1 VEVFGLLQEP
11 FADAL
16 RVSQDVFYEDVEWV
30 ARISHGLLV
39 PDTVAFSTIYPRE
52 FIGKGRSDVLD
63 GINHE
68 VGVID
73 FLLEMVEIAIIRN
86 DNIVWNTE
94 SVATR
99 VPVGEHL
106 LKVFVFVDIDEPNII
121 TKGFS
126 STDDLVEHDG
136 VSLENVRVIWLRVVG
151 HHQNPRLGISVFR
164 VHYVLSVFLLIEQSR
179 PLGFVRMVR
188 PHVVIL
194 PLLCSSFRAF
204 YHVPSTLH
212 SFSFVM

>member
-1 VEVFGLLQEP
+1 MDERLPVGFTVDVFGLFQEP

-16 RVSQDVFYEDVEWV
+16 SVRQDVLYEDVDLV

-39 PDTVAFSTIYPRE
+39 PDTVTFSAIYPRE

-73 FLLEMVEIAIIRN
+73 FLLEMVEIAVIRD

-106 LKVFVFVDIDEPNII
+106 L
-121 TKGFS
+121 
-126 STDDLVEHDG
+126 
-136 VSLENVRVIWLRVVG
+136 
-151 HHQNPRLGISVFR
+151 
-164 VHYVLSVFLLIEQSR
+164 
-179 PLGFVRMVR
+179 
-188 PHVVIL
+188 
-194 PLLCSSFRAF
+194 
-204 YHVPSTLH
+204 
-212 SFSFVM
+212 